1 MLVYICN
8 FYKNLQNVSRNVS
21 KNVSK
26 NVNKIK
32 TMLYDIIK
40 KCQSVRTKVEIKDCE
55 DACKNSVSRAKL

>member
-26 NVNKIK
+26 IK

-40 KCQSVRTKVEIKDCE
+40 KCQSVRTKFEIKDCE
-55 DACKNSVSRAKL
+55 DACKKA

>member
-8 FYKNLQNVSRNVS
+8 FYKNLQNVGRNVS
-21 KNVSK
+21 KNVS
-26 NVNKIK
+26 KIK

-55 DACKNSVSRAKL
+55 DACKNA

>member
-8 FYKNLQNVSRNVS
+8 FYKNLQNVSR
-21 KNVSK
+21 NVSK

-55 DACKNSVSRAKL
+55 DAYKKQKNKSFIVC